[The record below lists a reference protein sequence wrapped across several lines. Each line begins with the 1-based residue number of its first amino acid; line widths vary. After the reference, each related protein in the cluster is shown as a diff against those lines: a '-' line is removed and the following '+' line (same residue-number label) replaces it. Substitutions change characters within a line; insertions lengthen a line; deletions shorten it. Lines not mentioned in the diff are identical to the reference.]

1 MVDGKMRGVLD
12 KGITLAT
19 IGKKGNLYM
28 SKTPPVLGRAIL
40 FSQQAPGRPSSR
52 GSKSTRIPVR

>member
-1 MVDGKMRGVLD
+1 MRGVLD